1 MMQPLTMLAMN
12 FGERA
17 VYSLQM
23 LLIGMGTIFGVLALL
38 WGALEIF
45 RAVIE
50 KSKKES
56 AAPAPVATPAS
67 APAPVAKPEGDD
79 ALIAVI
85 TTAVAAAMAEENGGA
100 VPAFRVVAFRKI

>member
-50 KSKKES
+50 KSKKEIKHNK
-56 AAPAPVATPAS
+56 V
-67 APAPVAKPEGDD
+67 KY
-79 ALIAVI
+79 
-85 TTAVAAAMAEENGGA
+85 
-100 VPAFRVVAFRKI
+100 

>member
-12 FGERA
+12 FGERS

-23 LLIGMGTIFGVLALL
+23 LLIGMGTVFGVLALL

-45 RAVIE
+45 RALIE
-50 KSKKES
+50 KSQNN
-56 AAPAPVATPAS
+56 AS
-67 APAPVAKPEGDD
+67 APIETPVTAPVIEAKPAGDD

-85 TTAVAAAMAEENGGA
+85 TAAVAAAMAEENGGA